1 MALDLELLKKEYQE
15 AVAQQM
21 QEEYWVPEMGE
32 SLIRILPPVDGK
44 LFYRKVGIHYRLA
57 GSGMEFCPKLTAGD
71 QYQIGEVVD
80 DRCPICEVVEELRKS
95 KSPAAVQLVN
105 RLAVVE
111 RYLMNIIPLS
121 EDQKRVRQYIAPK
134 TVRLALLKI
143 ILDPDYGDITDL
155 ERGRNVVIEKIQGGG
170 GFVNYSVRV
179 KPREIS
185 VRELLG
191 RELTLNEIP
200 NLNDFV
206 MKKIKSYDRLK
217 VVLYGGEQ
225 ELAMEEL
232 MERYSDSS
240 KADFSKKEYDAEVS
254 VSKRGVNTSADSE
267 NRMSIDEMMKI
278 AQSVVS
284 QLKRE

>member
-1 MALDLELLKKEYQE
+1 MALDLELLKKEFQE
-15 AVAQQM
+15 AVAQQV

-32 SLIRILPPVDGK
+32 SLIRVLPPVDGK
-44 LFYRKVGIHYRLA
+44 LFYKKVGIHYRLA
-57 GSGMEFCPKLTAGD
+57 GSGMEFCPKLTADD
-71 QYQIGEVVD
+71 Q
-80 DRCPICEVVEELRKS
+80 CPICEVVEELRKS

-121 EDQKRVRQYIAPK
+121 EDQKKVRQYIAPK

-155 ERGRNVVIEKIQGGG
+155 EKGRNVVIEKVQGGG
-170 GFVNYSVRV
+170 GFVNYSVRA

-185 VRELLG
+185 VREILG
-191 RELTLNEIP
+191 REVTFSEIP
-200 NLNDFV
+200 DLNDFV
-206 MKKIKSYDRLK
+206 TKRLKTYDRLK

-232 MERYSDSS
+232 VERYSDSS
-240 KADFSKKEYDAEVS
+240 KSETVKKEVESDIT
-254 VSKRGVNTSADSE
+254 KQNVNADSG
-267 NRMSIDEMMKI
+267 NKVSIDEMMKI

>member
-1 MALDLELLKKEYQE
+1 LKKEYQE

-32 SLIRILPPVDGK
+32 SLVRILPPVDGK
-44 LFYRKVGIHYRLA
+44 LFYKRVGIHYRLA
-57 GSGMEFCPKLTAGD
+57 GSGMEFCPKLTADD
-71 QYQIGEVVD
+71 Q
-80 DRCPICEVVEELRKS
+80 CPICEVVEELRKS

-206 MKKIKSYDRLK
+206 GRRIKSYDRLK

-240 KADFSKKEYDAEVS
+240 RADFSKKEYDAEVS
-254 VSKRGVNTSADSE
+254 VSKRSVNTGADSE
-267 NRMSIDEMMKI
+267 NKMSIDEMMKI